1 MVVDLPV
8 GLDLWH
14 VPNCFLLD
22 FSFSFVFGFSKCKS
36 LLLCFKLQFISDS
49 VLECFG
55 CWLVGWMDG
64 YVYGF
69 TYKRSL

>member
-1 MVVDLPV
+1 L
-8 GLDLWH
+8 
-14 VPNCFLLD
+14 
-22 FSFSFVFGFSKCKS
+22 FV
-36 LLLCFKLQFISDS
+36 FKLQFISDS

-69 TYKRSL
+69 AYKRSLAGIGFKHSHFHAVSCGHSLSFSCTIIKVS